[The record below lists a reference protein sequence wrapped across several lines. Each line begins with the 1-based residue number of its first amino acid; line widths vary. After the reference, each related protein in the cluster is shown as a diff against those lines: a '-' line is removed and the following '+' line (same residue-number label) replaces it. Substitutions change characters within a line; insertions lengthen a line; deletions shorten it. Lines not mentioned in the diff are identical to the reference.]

1 MKKIITY
8 FIKYPV
14 AVNVMIFAFIIFGTV
29 GIFSMKSSFFPLVD
43 SQLIR
48 ISLAYPGASPAEMEE
63 GVVLKIEDNLKGI
76 VGVERVTSVSRE
88 NSASVNIEVEK
99 GKDIDVVLSDVKNAV
114 DRVPSFPSGM
124 EPAVIA
130 KVESIR
136 PTISFTVSG
145 NNVSLKSLKQYA
157 RNVENDIRGIEGI
170 SQVEISG
177 FPDEEIEIAVR
188 ENDLRSLNMSFTEVA
203 TAIRNSNILI
213 TGGNI
218 KTAEE
223 DYLIR
228 ASNRSYYG
236 VELQNLIV
244 RTEPS
249 GNIIRLKDV
258 ASINDTWSE
267 NPDKLYY
274 NGNLAINITVSNT
287 NNEDLISSA
296 DKIKEYINEFNQKQQ
311 NVQLNVSSDA
321 SITLNG
327 RTKLLVENGIVGIL
341 LVLFFLALFLNLR
354 LAIWVAFGLPVA
366 FFGMFM
372 FAAQFDVTINVLS
385 LFGMIIV
392 IGILVDDG
400 IVIGENIYHHY
411 YDLGKTKIQAAIDG
425 TMEVI
430 PPIVSAILTTIIA
443 FSTFFFVDGRIGS
456 FFGEVSTIVL
466 LTLSVSLIEALVI
479 LPAHIAHSKALK
491 RRNEEFSVNNFNF
504 NDNNVV
510 ILEENSDEVIVE
522 KNGERIV
529 LYKESKLDA
538 FFRKINS
545 KADAI
550 LGKFRDNYYV
560 PFLKFSLQNKF
571 FIFCVFIATLL
582 ISFSA
587 LRGGVIKSSFFP
599 RIASDR
605 IQITLNMPQGTNEKI
620 TDSIISS
627 IEEKVWL
634 VNEEYTAKQTGNVAI
649 VENVIKRVGP
659 GSANA
664 TLSVNLLPGEARDF
678 SSPEITNS
686 IQQKVGKVYGIE
698 SLVFGSGGNFG
709 GSPVAVSLLG
719 NDIKELKAVKD
730 ELKLALENNPLLKDV
745 SDNDPAGIKEV
756 KITLKDNAYLLGL
769 NLQAIMAQVRAG
781 FFGFQAQRFQR
792 GQDEIKV
799 WVRYDRKD
807 RSSIKDL
814 DDMRII
820 APNGTRIPFSE
831 IATYV
836 IERGDIAINHLEGKR
851 EIQVTADLKDLT
863 ASETEILDNIKTV
876 ILPEI
881 LSKYPT
887 VKPIYEGQNREAK
900 KTTDSI
906 NIVGPIILMLIYIVI
921 AFTFRSYSQPIL
933 LIIMIPFSMIGVIWG
948 HYIHNFSIGILSFLG
963 IIALIG
969 IMVND
974 GLVLIGKFN
983 SYLKEGLKYDE
994 ALIKAGQSRFRAIFL
1009 TSLTTIAG
1017 LAPLIF
1023 EKSRQAQFLIPM
1035 AISIAYGI
1043 AIATVLT
1050 LVMLPLMLAASNTL
1064 KVKIKWLK
1072 TDTHVTKEE
1081 VERAI
1086 IESKIDEEE
1095 TIRISEEKEA
1105 NLKLDNKKHNNETE

>member
-14 AVNVMIFAFIIFGTV
+14 AVNVMILAFIIFGSV
-29 GIFSMKSSFFPLVD
+29 GALSMKSSFFPLVD

-48 ISLAYPGASPAEMEE
+48 ISLVYPGASPAEMEE

-76 VGVERVTSVSRE
+76 VGVERVTSISRE
-88 NSASVNIEVEK
+88 NAASVNVEVEK
-99 GKDIDVVLSDVKNAV
+99 GKNIDVVLSDVKNAV

-124 EPAVIA
+124 EPPVIA

-145 NNVSLKSLKQYA
+145 DNISLKSLKQYA
-157 RNVENDIRGIEGI
+157 RSIENDIRGIDGI
-170 SQVEISG
+170 SQVALSG

-188 ENDLRSLNMSFTEVA
+188 ENDLRAYNLSFTEVS
-203 TAIRNSNILI
+203 TAIRSSNLLI

-244 RTEPS
+244 RTETS
-249 GNIIRLKDV
+249 GNIIRLKDI
-258 ASINDTWSE
+258 ASVKDIWSE
-267 NPDKLYY
+267 NPDRLFY

-296 DKIKEYINEFNQKQQ
+296 DKIKEYIYEFNQKQQ

-327 RTKLLVENGIVGIL
+327 RTKLLIENGIVGIL

-366 FFGMFM
+366 FFGMFI
-372 FAAQFDVTINVLS
+372 FASQFDVTINVLS

-411 YDLGKTKIQAAIDG
+411 YDLGKSKINAAIDG

-456 FFGEVSTIVL
+456 FFGEVSTIVI
-466 LTLSVSLIEALVI
+466 LTLAVSLIEALII
-479 LPAHIAHSKALK
+479 LPAHIAHSKALDRK
-491 RRNEEFSVNNFNF
+491 KIE
-504 NDNNVV
+504 
-510 ILEENSDEVIVE
+510 
-522 KNGERIV
+522 NGEVVKTKGI
-529 LYKESKLDA
+529 DG
-538 FFRKINS
+538 FFKKINK
-545 KADAI
+545 KADTF
-550 LGKFRDNYYV
+550 LGKFRDGYYV
-560 PFLKFSLQNKF
+560 PFLKFSLKNKVF
-571 FIFCVFIATLL
+571 MFCMFIASLL
-582 ISFSA
+582 ISVSA
-587 LRGGVIKSSFFP
+587 LQGGVIKSSFFP

-605 IQITLNMPQGTNEKI
+605 IQISLNMPQGTNESI
-620 TDSIISS
+620 TDSIIAS

-634 VNEEYTAKQTGNVAI
+634 VNKEYSVKQTGNVAI
-649 VENVIKRVGP
+649 VENVIRRVGP
-659 GSANA
+659 GSANGVL
-664 TLSVNLLPGEARDF
+664 TVNLLPGEARDF
-678 SSPEITNS
+678 SSPEITNA
-686 IQQKVGKVYGIE
+686 IQEKVGKIYGVE
-698 SLVFGSGGNFG
+698 SLTFGSGGNFG

-730 ELKLALENNPLLKDV
+730 ALKQALENNPVLKDV
-745 SDNDPAGIKEV
+745 TDNDPAGIKEV
-756 KITLKDNAYLLGL
+756 RIVLKDNAYLLGL
-769 NLQAIMAQVRAG
+769 NLQAVMSQVRAG

-799 WVRYDRKD
+799 WVRYDKKD

-814 DDMRII
+814 DDMRIV

-831 IATYV
+831 IATYT

-851 EIQVTADLKDLT
+851 EIQITADLKDLT
-863 ASETEILDNIKTV
+863 ASETDILDNIKMV
-876 ILPEI
+876 IMPEI
-881 LSKYPT
+881 LSKYPS

-906 NIVGPIILMLIYIVI
+906 NVVGPIILLLIYIVI

-948 HYIHNFSIGILSFLG
+948 HYFHNFPIGILSFLG

-983 SYLKEGLKYDE
+983 NFLKEGLQYDE

-1009 TSLTTIAG
+1009 TSLTTVAG

-1043 AIATVLT
+1043 AIATILT
-1050 LVMLPLMLAASNTL
+1050 LVMLPMMLSVSNAI
-1064 KVKIKWLK
+1064 KVKIKWLI
-1072 TDTHVTKEE
+1072 TGEEITKEE

-1086 IESKIDEEE
+1086 IESKFDQDE
-1095 TIRISEEKEA
+1095 I
-1105 NLKLDNKKHNNETE
+1105 

>member
-14 AVNVMIFAFIIFGTV
+14 AVNIFIIAFIVFGLV
-29 GIFSMKSSFFPLVD
+29 GALSMKSSFFPLTD
-43 SQLIR
+43 SELIN
-48 ISLAYPGASPAEMEE
+48 ISLAYPGASPQEMEE

-88 NSASVNIEVEK
+88 NSATVNIEVEK
-99 GKDIDVVLSDVKNAV
+99 GKNIDVVLSDVKNAV

-130 KVESIR
+130 KVENIR
-136 PTISFTVSG
+136 PTISFTISG
-145 NNVSLKSLKQYA
+145 DNLSLKSIKQYA
-157 RNVENDIRGIEGI
+157 RNVENDIRGIDGI
-170 SQVEISG
+170 SQVSLSG

-188 ENDLRSLNMSFTEVA
+188 ENDLLAYNMSFSEVA
-203 TAIRNSNILI
+203 TAIQNSNLLI

-218 KTAEE
+218 KTQQE

-228 ASNRSYYG
+228 ASNRFYYG
-236 VELQNLIV
+236 SELQNLIV
-244 RTEPS
+244 RTETN

-258 ASINDTWSE
+258 AQVRDSWSE
-267 NPDKLYY
+267 TPDRLFY
-274 NGNLAINITVSNT
+274 NENLAIDITVSNT

-296 DKIKEYINEFNQKQQ
+296 DKIKEYIHKYNQENQ
-311 NVQLNVSSDA
+311 NVQLNITSDR
-321 SITLNG
+321 STTLNG
-327 RTKLLVENGIVGIL
+327 RTKLLIENGVVGIL

-354 LAIWVAFGLPVA
+354 LAIWVAFGLPIA
-366 FFGMFM
+366 FFGMFI

-443 FSTFFFVDGRIGS
+443 FSTFFFVDGRIGN

-466 LTLSVSLIEALVI
+466 LTLSVSLIEALII
-479 LPAHIAHSKALK
+479 LPAHIAHSKALDRK
-491 RRNEEFSVNNFNF
+491 RLENGKEIKKNAIDTFFNKVNNT
-504 NDNNVV
+504 
-510 ILEENSDEVIVE
+510 
-522 KNGERIV
+522 
-529 LYKESKLDA
+529 
-538 FFRKINS
+538 
-545 KADAI
+545 ADVG
-550 LGKFRDNYYV
+550 LGKLRDRYYV
-560 PFLKFSLQNKF
+560 PFLEFSLKNK
-571 FIFCVFIATLL
+571 IFAFSIPIAFV
-582 ISFSA
+582 IFSILA
-587 LRGGVIKSSFFP
+587 MNAGIVKQAFFP
-599 RIASDR
+599 RVASDSVK
-605 IQITLNMPQGTNEKI
+605 ITLTMPQGTNEQI

-627 IEEKVWL
+627 IEQKVWL
-634 VNEEYTAKQTGNVAI
+634 VNEQYTKKQTGNVQV
-649 VENVIKRVGP
+649 VENVIKRIGP

-664 TLSVNLLPGEARDF
+664 SLTVNLLPGEARDF
-678 SSPEITNS
+678 SSPEITNTIS
-686 IQQKVGKVYGIE
+686 DKVGKITGVE

-719 NDIKELKAVKD
+719 NNIEELKAAKKELKQ
-730 ELKLALENNPLLKDV
+730 ELENNPLLKDI

-769 NLQAIMAQVRAG
+769 NLQSIMAQVRYG

-820 APNGTRIPFSE
+820 TPTGTRVPFSE
-831 IATYV
+831 IANYT
-836 IERGDIAINHLEGKR
+836 IERGDIAINHLDGKR
-851 EIQVTADLKDLT
+851 EIQITADLKDL
-863 ASETEILDNIKTV
+863 ETSATEVLDDIKLKV
-876 ILPEI
+876 MPEI
-881 LSKYPT
+881 LSKYHSVTPL
-887 VKPIYEGQNREAK
+887 YEGQNREAK
-900 KTTDSI
+900 KTTDSVKL
-906 NIVGPIILMLIYIVI
+906 VGPIILLLIYIVI

-933 LIIMIPFSMIGVIWG
+933 LIIMIPFSMIGVVWG
-948 HYIHNFSIGILSFLG
+948 HYFHNFSIGILSFLG
-963 IIALIG
+963 IIALVG

-983 SYLKEGLKYDE
+983 TYLKEGMKYDE
-994 ALIKAGQSRFRAIFL
+994 ALVRAGQSRFRAIFL

-1017 LAPLIF
+1017 LAPLLL

-1035 AISIAYGI
+1035 AISISYGI

-1050 LVMLPLMLAASNTL
+1050 LVMLPLLLSVSNSM
-1064 KVKIKWLK
+1064 KVIIKWLK
-1072 TDTHVTKEE
+1072 TGGEVTKEE

-1086 IESKIDEEE
+1086 IESKFDE
-1095 TIRISEEKEA
+1095 
-1105 NLKLDNKKHNNETE
+1105 NEDH

>member
-14 AVNVMIFAFIIFGTV
+14 AVNVIIIAFIVFGFL
-29 GIFSMKSSFFPLVD
+29 GAFSMKSSFFPLVD

-48 ISLAYPGASPAEMEE
+48 INLVYPGASPVEMEE

-88 NSASVNIEVEK
+88 NSASVNVEVEK
-99 GKDIDVVLSDVKNAV
+99 GKNIDVVLSDVKNAV

-130 KVESIR
+130 KVESVR

-145 NNVSLKSLKQYA
+145 ENVSLKSLKQYA
-157 RNVENDIRGIEGI
+157 RKVENDIRGIDGI
-170 SQVEISG
+170 SQVALSG

-188 ENDLRSLNMSFTEVA
+188 ESDLRAYNMSFAEVA
-203 TAIRNSNILI
+203 TAIRNSNLLI

-218 KTAEE
+218 KTAQE

-228 ASNRSYYG
+228 ARNRSYYG

-244 RTEPS
+244 RTQPN
-249 GNIIRLKDV
+249 GTIIRLKDV
-258 ASINDTWSE
+258 GAVRDIWSE
-267 NPDKLYY
+267 NPDRLYY

-296 DKIKEYINEFNQKQQ
+296 DKIKDYIHKFNQEQQ
-311 NVQLNVSSDA
+311 NVQLNVSSDS
-321 SITLNG
+321 SITLEG
-327 RTKLLVENGIVGIL
+327 RTKLLLENGIVGIL

-354 LAIWVAFGLPVA
+354 LAIWVAVGLPVA
-366 FFGMFM
+366 FLGMFM
-372 FAAQFDVTINVLS
+372 FAAQFSVTINVLS

-411 YDLGKTKIQAAIDG
+411 YDLGKSKIQAAIDG

-479 LPAHIAHSKALK
+479 LPAHIAHSKALD
-491 RRNEEFSVNNFNF
+491 RERTERGEE
-504 NDNNVV
+504 
-510 ILEENSDEVIVE
+510 ER
-522 KNGERIV
+522 KNAI
-529 LYKESKLDA
+529 DA
-538 FFRKINS
+538 FFNKVNKLADVGLS
-545 KADAI
+545 KLRD
-550 LGKFRDNYYV
+550 KFYV
-560 PFLKFSLQNKF
+560 PFLHFSLKNK
-571 FIFCVFIATLL
+571 IFAFSIPVAIL
-582 ISFSA
+582 IFSFLSIES
-587 LRGGVIKSSFFP
+587 GIVKTSFFP

-605 IQITLNMPQGTNEKI
+605 IQISLNMPQGTNEQI
-620 TDSIISS
+620 TDSIISF

-634 VNEEYTAKQTGNVAI
+634 TNKEFTKKQTDNQQV
-649 VENVIKRVGP
+649 VQNVIKRVGP

-664 TLSVNLLPGEARDF
+664 TLTVNLLPGEARDF

-686 IQQKVGKVYGIE
+686 IRSKVGKVYGVE
-698 SLVFGSGGNFG
+698 SLTFGSGGNFG

-719 NDIKELKAVKD
+719 NNIKELKAAKQ
-730 ELKLALENNPLLKDV
+730 ELKKELENNQLLKDV
-745 SDNDPAGIKEV
+745 TDNDPAGIKEI
-756 KITLKDNAYLLGL
+756 KIKLKDNAYLLGL
-769 NLQAIMAQVRAG
+769 NLQSVMAQIRYG

-807 RSSIKDL
+807 RSSIKNL
-814 DDMRII
+814 DDMRIV

-831 IATYV
+831 IANYT
-836 IERGDIAINHLEGKR
+836 IERGDIAINHLKGKR
-851 EIQVTADLKDLT
+851 EIQISADLKDLEASAT
-863 ASETEILDNIKTV
+863 AIVDDIKAR

-887 VKPIYEGQNREAK
+887 VSPLYEGQNREAK
-900 KTTDSI
+900 KTTDSVGL
-906 NIVGPIILMLIYIVI
+906 VGPIILMLIYVVI

-933 LIIMIPFSMIGVIWG
+933 LIVMIPFSMIGVVWG
-948 HYIHNFSIGILSFLG
+948 HYFHNFPIGILSFLG

-983 SYLKEGLKYDE
+983 NYLKEGMKYDD
-994 ALIKAGQSRFRAIFL
+994 ALVAAGKSRFRAIFL

-1017 LAPLIF
+1017 LAPLLL
-1023 EKSRQAQFLIPM
+1023 EKSRHAQFLIPM

-1050 LVMLPLMLAASNTL
+1050 LIMLPLLLSVSNSI
-1064 KVKIKWLK
+1064 KVGIKWLK
-1072 TDTHVTKEE
+1072 TNREVTKEE

-1086 IESKIDEEE
+1086 IESKFDE
-1095 TIRISEEKEA
+1095 
-1105 NLKLDNKKHNNETE
+1105 NEDH

>member
-14 AVNVMIFAFIIFGTV
+14 AVNVIILAFFVFGIL
-29 GIFSMKSSFFPLVD
+29 GAISMKSSFFPLVD

-88 NSASVNIEVEK
+88 NSASVNVEVEK
-99 GKDIDVVLSDVKNAV
+99 GKNIDVVLSDVKNAV
-114 DRVPSFPSGM
+114 DRVASFPSGM
-124 EPAVIA
+124 EPPVIA
-130 KVESIR
+130 KVENNR
-136 PTISFTVSG
+136 PTISFTISG
-145 NNVSLKSLKQYA
+145 ENVSLKALKQYA

-170 SQVEISG
+170 SQVAVSG
-177 FPDEEIEIAVR
+177 YPDEEIEIAVR
-188 ENDLRSLNMSFTEVA
+188 ENDLRAYNLSITEVA
-203 TAIRNSNILI
+203 NAVRNSNILI

-218 KTAEE
+218 KTEDE

-236 VELQNLIV
+236 IELQNLIV
-244 RTEPS
+244 RTEIN

-258 ASINDTWSE
+258 AELRDTWSE
-267 NPDKLYY
+267 NPDRLYY
-274 NGNLAINITVSNT
+274 NGNLAIDITVSNT

-296 DKIKEYINEFNQKQQ
+296 DKIKVYIEKYNQVQQ
-311 NVQLNVSSDA
+311 NVQLSVTSDR
-321 SITLNG
+321 STTLND
-327 RTKLLVENGIVGIL
+327 RTWLLAKNAISGIL

-354 LAIWVAFGLPVA
+354 LAFWVAFGLPIS
-366 FFGMFM
+366 FLGMFV
-372 FAAQFDVTINVLS
+372 FAAQLGVTINVLS

-411 YDLGKTKIQAAIDG
+411 YDLGKSKIRAAIDG

-456 FFGEVSTIVL
+456 FFGEVSTIVI
-466 LTLSVSLIEALVI
+466 LTLSVSLIEALII
-479 LPAHIAHSKALK
+479 LPAHIAHSKALDRK
-491 RRNEEFSVNNFNF
+491 K
-504 NDNNVV
+504 
-510 ILEENSDEVIVE
+510 LE
-522 KNGERIV
+522 NGEEKKTNKIDR
-529 LYKESKLDA
+529 
-538 FFRKINS
+538 FFKKINKS
-545 KADAI
+545 ADTL
-550 LGKFRDNYYV
+550 LGKFRDTYYV
-560 PFLKFSLQNKF
+560 PFLKFSLHNKF
-571 FIFCVFIATLL
+571 FIFCVFVASLL

-587 LRGGVIKSSFFP
+587 LTGGVIKSSFFP

-605 IQITLNMPQGTNEKI
+605 VQITLNMPQGTNEKI
-620 TDSIISS
+620 TDSLISY
-627 IEEKVWL
+627 IEERVWL
-634 VNEEYTAKQTGNVAI
+634 VNKEYTEKQTGNLQV
-649 VENVIKRVGP
+649 VENIIKRVGP

-664 TLSVNLLPGEARDF
+664 TLSVNLLPGETRDF
-678 SSPEITNS
+678 SSPEITNA
-686 IQQKVGKVYGIE
+686 IQQKVGKVYGVE
-698 SLVFGSGGNFG
+698 SLIFGSGGNFG

-719 NDIKELKAVKD
+719 NNIKELKAVKD
-730 ELKLALENNPLLKDV
+730 ELKEELENNPLLKDV
-745 SDNDPAGIKEV
+745 TDNDPAGIKEV
-756 KITLKDNAYLLGL
+756 KITLKDNAYVLGL
-769 NLQAIMAQVRAG
+769 NLQTVMAQVRSG

-799 WVRYDRKD
+799 WVRYDKKD
-807 RSSIKDL
+807 RSSIKNL

-820 APNGTRIPFSE
+820 TPAGARIPFSE
-831 IATYV
+831 IANYV

-851 EIQVTADLKDLT
+851 EIQITADLKDLS
-863 ASETEILDNIKTV
+863 ASETEILDNIKTN
-876 ILPEI
+876 IMPEI

-887 VKPIYEGQNREAK
+887 VTPMYEGQNREAK
-900 KTTDSI
+900 KTTDSL
-906 NIVGPIILMLIYIVI
+906 NLVGPIILLLIYIVI
-921 AFTFRSYSQPIL
+921 AFTFRSYSQPVL
-933 LIIMIPFSMIGVIWG
+933 LIVMIPFSMIGVIWG
-948 HYIHNFSIGILSFLG
+948 HYFHNFAIGILSFLG

-983 SYLKEGLKYDE
+983 NYLKEGMKFDD
-994 ALIKAGQSRFRAIFL
+994 ALVRAGQSRFRAIFL
-1009 TSLTTIAG
+1009 TSLTTVAG

-1050 LVMLPLMLAASNTL
+1050 LVMLPLLLSVSNTI
-1064 KVKIKWLK
+1064 KVGVKWLK
-1072 TDTHVTKEE
+1072 TGNEITKEE

-1086 IESKIDEEE
+1086 IESKFDEDE
-1095 TIRISEEKEA
+1095 I
-1105 NLKLDNKKHNNETE
+1105 

>member
-14 AVNVMIFAFIIFGTV
+14 AVNVIIIAFFGF
-29 GIFSMKSSFFPLVD
+29 GILGAISMKSSFFPLVD

-88 NSASVNIEVEK
+88 NSASVNVEVEK
-99 GKDIDVVLSDVKNAV
+99 GKNIDVVLSDVKNAV
-114 DRVPSFPSGM
+114 NRVPSFPSGM
-124 EPAVIA
+124 EPPVIA
-130 KVESIR
+130 KVENNR
-136 PTISFTVSG
+136 PTISFTLSG
-145 NNVSLKSLKQYA
+145 ENVSLKALKQYA

-170 SQVEISG
+170 SQVAITG
-177 FPDEEIEIAVR
+177 YPNEEIEIAVR
-188 ENDLRSLNMSFTEVA
+188 ENDLRAFDLSITEVA
-203 TAIRNSNILI
+203 NAVRNSNILI

-218 KTAEE
+218 KTADE

-244 RTEPS
+244 RTEIN

-258 ASINDTWSE
+258 AELRDAWSE
-267 NPDKLYY
+267 NPDRLFY
-274 NGNLAINITVSNT
+274 NGDLAIDITVSNT

-296 DKIKEYINEFNQKQQ
+296 DKIKEYIYKYNQVQQ
-311 NVQLNVSSDA
+311 NVQLNITSDR
-321 SITLNG
+321 STTLND
-327 RTKLLVENGIVGIL
+327 RTRLLTKNAISGIL

-354 LAIWVAFGLPVA
+354 LAFWVAFGLPIS
-366 FFGMFM
+366 FLGMFI
-372 FAAQFDVTINVLS
+372 FAAQLGVTINVLS

-411 YDLGKTKIQAAIDG
+411 YDLGKSKIRAAIDG

-456 FFGEVSTIVL
+456 FFGEVSTIVI
-466 LTLSVSLIEALVI
+466 LTLAVSLIEALII
-479 LPAHIAHSKALK
+479 LPAHIAHSKALERK
-491 RRNEEFSVNNFNF
+491 KLENEQAVKTNKI
-504 NDNNVV
+504 D
-510 ILEENSDEVIVE
+510 
-522 KNGERIV
+522 R
-529 LYKESKLDA
+529 
-538 FFRKINS
+538 FFKKIN
-545 KADAI
+545 KNADTF
-550 LGKFRDNYYV
+550 LGKFRDGYYV
-560 PFLKFSLQNKF
+560 PFLKFSLNNKV
-571 FIFCVFIATLL
+571 FIFCMFIASLL
-582 ISFSA
+582 ISVSA
-587 LRGGVIKSSFFP
+587 LKGGVIKSSFFP
-599 RIASDR
+599 RVASDR
-605 IQITLNMPQGTNEKI
+605 IQISLNMPQGTNENI
-620 TDSIISS
+620 TDSLISS

-634 VNEEYTAKQTGNVAI
+634 VNKEYTKKQTGNIAI
-649 VENVIKRVGP
+649 IENIIRRVGP
-659 GSANA
+659 GSANGSL
-664 TLSVNLLPGEARDF
+664 TVNLLPGEARDF
-678 SSPEITNS
+678 SSPEITNA
-686 IQQKVGKVYGIE
+686 IQEKVGKVYGVE

-709 GSPVAVSLLG
+709 GSPVAISLLG
-719 NDIKELKAVKD
+719 NDIKELKAAKE
-730 ELKLALENNPLLKDV
+730 ELKQALENNPLLKDV
-745 SDNDPAGIKEV
+745 IDNDPAGIKEV
-756 KITLKDNAYLLGL
+756 RIVLKDNAYLLGL
-769 NLQAIMAQVRAG
+769 NLQTVMSQVRAG

-799 WVRYDRKD
+799 WVRYDKKD
-807 RSSIKDL
+807 RSSIKNL
-814 DDMRII
+814 DDMRVITPI
-820 APNGTRIPFSE
+820 GVRVPFSE

-836 IERGDIAINHLEGKR
+836 IERGDISINHLEGQR
-851 EIQVTADLKDLT
+851 EIQITADLKDLS
-863 ASETEILDNIKTV
+863 ASESDILENIKTN
-876 ILPEI
+876 IMPEI
-881 LSKYPT
+881 LSRYTT
-887 VKPIYEGQNREAK
+887 VNPLYEGQKREAN
-900 KTTDSI
+900 KTTDSLVLI
-906 NIVGPIILMLIYIVI
+906 GPIILLLIYIVI

-948 HYIHNFSIGILSFLG
+948 HYIHNMAIGILSFLG

-983 SYLKEGLKYDE
+983 NFLKEGLKYDE

-1009 TSLTTIAG
+1009 TSLTTVAG

-1043 AIATVLT
+1043 AIATILT
-1050 LVMLPLMLAASNTL
+1050 LIMLPMMLSVSNVI
-1064 KVKIKWLK
+1064 KMRIKWLI
-1072 TDTHVTKEE
+1072 TGNEITKEE

-1086 IESKIDEEE
+1086 IESKFDQDEM
-1095 TIRISEEKEA
+1095 
-1105 NLKLDNKKHNNETE
+1105 

>member
-14 AVNVMIFAFIIFGTV
+14 AVNVIIIAFIAFGLV
-29 GIFSMKSSFFPLVD
+29 GALSMKSSFFPLVD

-48 ISLAYPGASPAEMEE
+48 ISLAYPGASPQEMEE

-88 NSASVNIEVEK
+88 NSASVNVEVEK
-99 GKDIDVVLSDVKNAV
+99 GKNIDVVLSDVKNAV

-130 KVESIR
+130 KVETVR

-145 NNVSLKSLKQYA
+145 ENISLKSLKQYA
-157 RNVENDIRGIEGI
+157 RKVENDIRSIDGI
-170 SQVEISG
+170 SQVALSG

-188 ENDLRSLNMSFTEVA
+188 ENNLRAYNLSFEEVA
-203 TAIRNSNILI
+203 TAIRNSNLLI

-218 KTAEE
+218 KTAQE

-244 RTEPS
+244 RTEPN
-249 GNIIRLKDV
+249 GTIIRLKDI
-258 ASINDTWSE
+258 ASVKDIWSE
-267 NPDKLYY
+267 NPDRLYY

-287 NNEDLISSA
+287 NNEDLVSSA
-296 DKIKEYINEFNQKQQ
+296 EKIKDYIHKFNQEQQ

-327 RTKLLVENGIVGIL
+327 RTKLLIENGIVGIL

-354 LAIWVAFGLPVA
+354 LAIWVAFGLPIA
-366 FFGMFM
+366 FFGMFI

-466 LTLSVSLIEALVI
+466 LTLSVSLIEALII
-479 LPAHIAHSKALK
+479 LPAHIAHSKALDRK
-491 RRNEEFSVNNFNF
+491 RLEKGEEKK
-504 NDNNVV
+504 
-510 ILEENSDEVIVE
+510 
-522 KNGERIV
+522 KNAI
-529 LYKESKLDA
+529 DA
-538 FFRKINS
+538 FFNKVNKI
-545 KADAI
+545 ADI
-550 LGKFRDNYYV
+550 GLCKLRDNYYV
-560 PFLKFSLQNKF
+560 PFLKFSLKNK
-571 FIFCVFIATLL
+571 IFAFSIPIAIL
-582 ISFSA
+582 IFSKLA
-587 LRGGVIKSSFFP
+587 VDAGVVKTSFFP

-605 IQITLNMPQGTNEKI
+605 VQVTLNMPQGTNEKI
-620 TDSIISS
+620 TDSIISF

-634 VNEEYTAKQTGNVAI
+634 TNAEFTEKQSGDQEV
-649 VENVIKRVGP
+649 VQNVIKRVGP
-659 GSANA
+659 GSANG
-664 TLSVNLLPGEARDF
+664 TLTVNLLPGEARDF
-678 SSPEITNS
+678 SSSEITNS
-686 IQQKVGKVYGIE
+686 IREKVGKVYGAE
-698 SLVFGSGGNFG
+698 SLIFGSGGNFG

-719 NDIKELKAVKD
+719 NNIKELKAAKE
-730 ELKLALENNPLLKDV
+730 ELKLVLENNELLKDIT
-745 SDNDPAGIKEV
+745 DNDPAGIKEI

-769 NLQAIMAQVRAG
+769 NLQTIMSQIRYG

-799 WVRYDRKD
+799 WVRYDKKD
-807 RSSIKDL
+807 RSSIKNL
-814 DDMRII
+814 DDMRIV
-820 APNGTRIPFSE
+820 APNGIRIPFSE
-831 IATYV
+831 IANYT
-836 IERGDIAINHLEGKR
+836 IERGDIAINHLKGKR
-851 EIQVTADLKDLT
+851 EIQISSDLKDV
-863 ASETEILDNIKTV
+863 ETSATDILEDIKANV
-876 ILPEI
+876 MPEI

-887 VKPIYEGQNREAK
+887 VTPLYEGQNREAGK
-900 KTTDSI
+900 VQKSAGRVI
-906 NIVGPIILMLIYIVI
+906 WIILGLIYIVI

-933 LIIMIPFSMIGVIWG
+933 LIVMIPFSMIGVVWG
-948 HYIHNFSIGILSFLG
+948 HYFHNFPIGILSFLG

-983 SYLKEGLKYDE
+983 SYLKEGMKYDN
-994 ALIKAGQSRFRAIFL
+994 ALTRAGQSRFRAIFL

-1017 LAPLIF
+1017 LAPLLL

-1050 LVMLPLMLAASNTL
+1050 LVMLPLLLSVSNSV
-1064 KVKIKWLK
+1064 KVGIKWLK
-1072 TDTHVTKEE
+1072 TDRDVTKEE

-1086 IESKIDEEE
+1086 IESKFDE
-1095 TIRISEEKEA
+1095 
-1105 NLKLDNKKHNNETE
+1105 NETE

>member
-1 MKKIITY
+1 MRKIIAY
-8 FIKYPV
+8 FIKYHV
-14 AVNVMIFAFIIFGTV
+14 AVNVIVFAFFVFGIIGA
-29 GIFSMKSSFFPLVD
+29 ISMKSSFFPLVD

-48 ISLAYPGASPAEMEE
+48 ITLAYPGASPAEMEE

-88 NSASVNIEVEK
+88 NTANVNVEVEK
-99 GKDIDVVLSDVKNAV
+99 GKNIDIVLSDVKNAV

-124 EPAVIA
+124 EPPVIA

-145 NNVSLKSLKQYA
+145 ENVSLKALKQYA
-157 RNVENDIRGIEGI
+157 RNVENDIRSIEGI

-177 FPDEEIEIAVR
+177 FPEEEIEIAVR
-188 ENDLRSLNMSFTEVA
+188 ENDLRAYNLSFTEVA
-203 TAIRNSNILI
+203 NAVRNSNILI

-236 VELQNLIV
+236 IELQNLIV
-244 RTEPS
+244 RTETN
-249 GNIIRLKDV
+249 GNIIRLKDI
-258 ASINDTWSE
+258 ATLRDTWSE
-267 NPDKLYY
+267 NPDRLYY
-274 NGNLAINITVSNT
+274 NGNLGIDITVSNT

-296 DKIKEYINEFNQKQQ
+296 DKIKDYIYKYNQQQQ
-311 NVQLNVSSDA
+311 NVQLSVTSDR
-321 SITLNG
+321 STTLKD
-327 RTKLLVENGIVGIL
+327 RTWLLTKNAISGIL

-366 FFGMFM
+366 FLGMFI
-372 FAAQFDVTINVLS
+372 FAAQFNVTINVLS

-411 YDLGKTKIQAAIDG
+411 YDLGKSKIRAAIDG

-466 LTLSVSLIEALVI
+466 LTLTVSLVEALII
-479 LPAHIAHSKALK
+479 LPAHIAHSKALDRK
-491 RRNEEFSVNNFNF
+491 KSESGH
-504 NDNNVV
+504 
-510 ILEENSDEVIVE
+510 LK
-522 KNGERIV
+522 KNIKIDV
-529 LYKESKLDA
+529 
-538 FFRKINS
+538 FFTKIN
-545 KADAI
+545 KGADKY

-560 PFLKFSLQNKF
+560 PFLKFSLNNK
-571 FIFCVFIATLL
+571 IFVFCLFVATLL
-582 ISFSA
+582 LSFSA
-587 LRGGVIKSSFFP
+587 LRGGIIKSSFFP

-605 IQITLNMPQGTNEKI
+605 VQITLNMPQGTNEKI
-620 TDSIISS
+620 TDSIISM
-627 IEEKVWL
+627 IEEKVWV
-634 VNEEYTAKQTGNVAI
+634 VNKEYSAKQTGDADV

-664 TLSVNLLPGEARDF
+664 TLSVNLLPGETRDF
-678 SSPEITNS
+678 SSPEITNA
-686 IQQKVGKVYGIE
+686 IQKLVGKVYGVE

-719 NDIKELKAVKD
+719 NNITELKAVKD
-730 ELKLALENNPLLKDV
+730 ELKQILENNPLLKDV
-745 SDNDPAGIKEV
+745 TDNDPAGIKEV
-756 KITLKDNAYLLGL
+756 RIQLKDNAYLLGL
-769 NLQAIMAQVRAG
+769 NLQSIMSQVRAG

-799 WVRYDRKD
+799 WVRYDKKD
-807 RSSIKDL
+807 RSSINDL
-814 DDMRII
+814 DDMRIVT
-820 APNGTRIPFSE
+820 PNGSRVPFSE
-831 IATYV
+831 IATYI

-851 EIQVTADLKDLT
+851 EIQITADLKDLET
-863 ASETEILDNIKTV
+863 SETEILDNIKNN
-876 ILPEI
+876 IMPEI

-887 VKPIYEGQNREAK
+887 VSPLYEGQNREAK
-900 KTTDSI
+900 KTTDSV
-906 NIVGPIILMLIYIVI
+906 NLVGPIILLLIYIVI

-933 LIIMIPFSMIGVIWG
+933 LILMIPFSMIGVIWG
-948 HYIHNFSIGILSFLG
+948 HYVHNFSIGILSFLG

-983 SYLKEGLKYDE
+983 NYLKEGFKYDE

-1009 TSLTTIAG
+1009 TSLTTVAG

-1050 LVMLPLMLAASNTL
+1050 LVMLPMMLAASNKI
-1064 KVKIKWLK
+1064 KVHIKWLK
-1072 TDTHVTKEE
+1072 TGNKITKEE

-1086 IESKIDEEE
+1086 IEAAYDEDDIEE
-1095 TIRISEEKEA
+1095 LSAAEQPLNINAKNST
-1105 NLKLDNKKHNNETE
+1105 NEIE

>member
-14 AVNVMIFAFIIFGTV
+14 AVNVIIIAFFGF
-29 GIFSMKSSFFPLVD
+29 GILGAISMKSSFFPLVD

-88 NSASVNIEVEK
+88 NSASVNVEVEK
-99 GKDIDVVLSDVKNAV
+99 GKNIDVVLSDVKNAV
-114 DRVPSFPSGM
+114 NRVPSFPSGM
-124 EPAVIA
+124 EPPVIA
-130 KVESIR
+130 KVENNR
-136 PTISFTVSG
+136 PTISFTLSG
-145 NNVSLKSLKQYA
+145 ENVSLKALKQYA

-170 SQVEISG
+170 SQVAITG
-177 FPDEEIEIAVR
+177 YPNEEIEIAVR
-188 ENDLRSLNMSFTEVA
+188 ENDLRAFDLSITEVA
-203 TAIRNSNILI
+203 NAVRNSNILI

-218 KTAEE
+218 KTADE

-244 RTEPS
+244 RTEIN

-258 ASINDTWSE
+258 AELRDAWSE
-267 NPDKLYY
+267 NPDRLFY
-274 NGNLAINITVSNT
+274 NGDLAIDITVSNT

-296 DKIKEYINEFNQKQQ
+296 DKIKEYIYKYNQVQQ
-311 NVQLNVSSDA
+311 NVQLNITSDR
-321 SITLNG
+321 STTLND
-327 RTKLLVENGIVGIL
+327 RTRLLTKNAISGIL

-354 LAIWVAFGLPVA
+354 LAFWVAFGLPIS
-366 FFGMFM
+366 FLGMFI
-372 FAAQFDVTINVLS
+372 FAAQLGVTINVLS

-411 YDLGKTKIQAAIDG
+411 YDLGKSKIRAAIDG

-456 FFGEVSTIVL
+456 FFGEVSTIVI
-466 LTLSVSLIEALVI
+466 LTLAVSLIEALII
-479 LPAHIAHSKALK
+479 LPAHIAHSKALERK
-491 RRNEEFSVNNFNF
+491 KLENEQAVKTNKI
-504 NDNNVV
+504 D
-510 ILEENSDEVIVE
+510 
-522 KNGERIV
+522 R
-529 LYKESKLDA
+529 
-538 FFRKINS
+538 FFKKIN
-545 KADAI
+545 KNADTF
-550 LGKFRDNYYV
+550 LGKFRDGYYV
-560 PFLKFSLQNKF
+560 PFLKFSLNNKV
-571 FIFCVFIATLL
+571 FIFCMFIASLL
-582 ISFSA
+582 ISVSA
-587 LRGGVIKSSFFP
+587 LKGGVIKSSFFP
-599 RIASDR
+599 RVASDR
-605 IQITLNMPQGTNEKI
+605 VQISLNMPQGTNENI
-620 TDSIISS
+620 TDSLISS

-634 VNEEYTAKQTGNVAI
+634 VNKEYTKKQTGNIAI
-649 VENVIKRVGP
+649 IENIIRRVGP
-659 GSANA
+659 GSANGSL
-664 TLSVNLLPGEARDF
+664 TVNLLPGEARDF
-678 SSPEITNS
+678 SSPEITNA
-686 IQQKVGKVYGIE
+686 IQEKVGKVYGVE

-709 GSPVAVSLLG
+709 GSPVAISLLG
-719 NDIKELKAVKD
+719 NDIKELKAAKE
-730 ELKLALENNPLLKDV
+730 ELKQALENNPLLKDV
-745 SDNDPAGIKEV
+745 IDNDPAGIKEV
-756 KITLKDNAYLLGL
+756 RIVLKDNAYLLGL
-769 NLQAIMAQVRAG
+769 NLQTVMSQVRAG

-799 WVRYDRKD
+799 WVRYDKKD
-807 RSSIKDL
+807 RSSIKNL
-814 DDMRII
+814 DDMRVITPI
-820 APNGTRIPFSE
+820 GVRVPFSE

-836 IERGDIAINHLEGKR
+836 IERGDISINHLEGQR
-851 EIQVTADLKDLT
+851 EIQITADLKDLS
-863 ASETEILDNIKTV
+863 ASESDILENIKTN
-876 ILPEI
+876 IMPEI
-881 LSKYPT
+881 LSRYTT
-887 VKPIYEGQNREAK
+887 VNPLYEGQKREAN
-900 KTTDSI
+900 KTTDSLVLI
-906 NIVGPIILMLIYIVI
+906 GPIILLLIYIVI

-948 HYIHNFSIGILSFLG
+948 HYIHNMAIGILSFLG

-983 SYLKEGLKYDE
+983 NFLKEGLKYDE

-1009 TSLTTIAG
+1009 TSLTTVAG

-1043 AIATVLT
+1043 AIATILT
-1050 LVMLPLMLAASNTL
+1050 LIMLPMMLSVSNAI
-1064 KVKIKWLK
+1064 KMRIKWLI
-1072 TDTHVTKEE
+1072 TGNEITKEE

-1086 IESKIDEEE
+1086 IESKFDQDEM
-1095 TIRISEEKEA
+1095 
-1105 NLKLDNKKHNNETE
+1105 